1 MKHFDFLGEPWCL
14 MERRC
19 SYLLRLNIHTRLLT
33 LVYLSL
39 FSFLVFRHV
48 CILREEEGVVI
59 SMLANSD
66 LSVDAVAYSVFLLL
80 I

>member
-1 MKHFDFLGEPWCL
+1 MLEGLKTMFISPQVEYTYSSFDFF
-14 MERRC
+14 
-19 SYLLRLNIHTRLLT
+19 
-33 LVYLSL
+33 VYLSL

>member
-1 MKHFDFLGEPWCL
+1 MLDRLKMMFISPQVEYTYSSFDFF
-14 MERRC
+14 
-19 SYLLRLNIHTRLLT
+19 
-33 LVYLSL
+33 VYLSL

-48 CILREEEGVVI
+48 CILREEGVVI